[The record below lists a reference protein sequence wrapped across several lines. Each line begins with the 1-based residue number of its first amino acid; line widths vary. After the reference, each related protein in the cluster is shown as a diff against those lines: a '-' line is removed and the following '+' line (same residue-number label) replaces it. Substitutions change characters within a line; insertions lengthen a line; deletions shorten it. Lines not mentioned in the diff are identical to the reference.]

1 MTDDQ
6 ADIGL
11 SELRDE
17 YVYDG
22 ASLLVISGC
31 LTRPLGCTEGLVRR
45 GACRPLHPRDKGL
58 VNIDV
63 WLNLNE

>member
-31 LTRPLGCTEGLVRR
+31 RLDLGVV
-45 GACRPLHPRDKGL
+45 PK
-58 VNIDV
+58 V
-63 WLNLNE
+63 